1 MPDEND
7 ENNLPKR
14 EGLKLVLKVFGIS
27 IVILLAVVVIGFG
40 LMVGFCALAYR
51 KH

>member
-7 ENNLPKR
+7 PNDPKKGD
-14 EGLKLVLKVFGIS
+14 GLRLALKVIGITV
-27 IVILLAVVVIGFG
+27 VILLGVVVIGFG
-40 LMVGFCALAYR
+40 LMVGFCALAFR